1 MITLAEAI
9 KIAEKYIG
17 VKVYQYAESDDSYV
31 FSVAKPGEILYGP
44 RPYIVSK
51 KNGAIRID
59 LSGVFAPWPYGK
71 WLPIEG
77 RNNE

>member
-51 KNGAIRID
+51 KMVQ
-59 LSGVFAPWPYGK
+59 S
-71 WLPIEG
+71 E
-77 RNNE
+77 